1 MSFYRSL
8 GQSDLRQ
15 DSFMPPRARKS
26 TRIHASEA
34 SPDRLRKRLIALA
47 QNLSWTWIEA
57 AQRPFAMLD
66 PMAWES
72 TNHAPLATL
81 RTAGPE
87 RLAASAKDPRF
98 LAVLKSAETS
108 LKDAGRSKRWFP
120 TNHRGRD
127 ARLRVAYYCSEF
139 AIHESMQQYSGGL
152 GVLAGDHLKSAE
164 DLGVPLVG
172 VGLLY
177 QHGYYRQQFE
187 ADGRTRVL
195 YPRYDFADYPIEDT
209 GVVIGCPI
217 GRRRVKARIMKLH
230 LGRTPILLLDT
241 DLPGAT
247 SEDRKL
253 TEGLYKGEPSLR
265 MRQQIL
271 LGVGGVMALEA
282 IGERIT
288 VHHLNEGHAA
298 FATLERIARLVEQG
312 VDLEE
317 ARAKVRGTTVF
328 TTHTPVPAG
337 HDRYEPRAAATAM
350 SSVLKRAGITPA
362 AFADLG
368 RERPGDRKETLCM
381 TVLALRSAA
390 HVNGVAKL
398 HGEISREMWHG
409 VHPEIRDVT
418 EVPIRSI
425 TNGVHP
431 GTWLDPVAADFWRR
445 HIGLRPETA
454 RPTTPAWTKATGVD
468 QEEAW
473 DLRNQ
478 LRARLVGFLR
488 ERAVR
493 QSRARG
499 ESPSDVLS
507 ASGIF
512 REDALTIGFARRF
525 ATYKRAPLI
534 FRDRKRLSAILNDPQ
549 RPVQIV
555 FAGKAHPRDTGG
567 QEFAQTIHRM
577 SRHPEFIGKVLLLEE
592 YDMRIGRELTSGCD
606 VWLNN
611 PIRPHEASGTSG
623 MKPPMHLGVN
633 CSILDGWWPEG
644 FDGRNGFAIE
654 GHPVRR
660 GDAAR
665 DTADAAALYEVLEDS
680 LVPEFFDRSR
690 SGLPKR
696 WIQRA
701 LRSAATIP
709 SPFSTHRMV
718 SDYVAEAYLP
728 ANRG

>member
-1 MSFYRSL
+1 
-8 GQSDLRQ
+8 
-15 DSFMPPRARKS
+15 MPSRGRHT
-26 TRIHASEA
+26 TRTSSPAT
-34 SPDRLRKRLIALA
+34 SPDHLRERLFEIAG
-47 QNLSWTWIEA
+47 NLSWTWIEA

-66 PMAWES
+66 PMAWEA
-72 TNHAPLATL
+72 TNHSPRATV
-81 RTAGPE
+81 RAAGPE
-87 RLAASAKDPRF
+87 RLTASAEDPCF
-98 LAVLKSAETS
+98 LAVLKTAETA
-108 LKDAGRSKRWFP
+108 LEDAGRAKRWFAMS
-120 TNHRGRD
+120 HSGRD

-164 DLGVPLVG
+164 NLGVPLVG

-195 YPRYDFADYPIEDT
+195 YPRYDFSDYPIEDT
-209 GVVIGCPI
+209 GVVISCPI
-217 GRRRVKARIMKLH
+217 GRRRVKARIMKLR

-253 TEGLYKGEPSLR
+253 TEGLYKGEPELR
-265 MRQQIL
+265 MRQQVL

-282 IGERIT
+282 MKERVT

-298 FATLERIARLVEQG
+298 FAILERIARLVEQG
-312 VDLEE
+312 VDLEK
-317 ARAKVRGTTVF
+317 ARRKVRDTTVF

-350 SSVLKRAGITPA
+350 SSVLKRAGITPET
-362 AFADLG
+362 FADLG
-368 RERPGDRKETLCM
+368 RERPGDRNESLCM

-390 HVNGVAKL
+390 QVNGVAKL
-398 HGEISREMWHG
+398 HGEVSREMWQG
-409 VHPEIRDVT
+409 VHPEVRHVDD
-418 EVPIRSI
+418 VPIRAI

-431 GTWLDPVAADFWRR
+431 GTWLDPAAAEFWRR

-454 RPTTPAWTKATGVD
+454 RPTTPAWAKATGVD
-468 QEEAW
+468 PEEAW
-473 DLRNQ
+473 DLRNR

-493 QSRARG
+493 QSRALG
-499 ESPSDVLS
+499 ESPSGVLS
-507 ASGIF
+507 AGGIF

-534 FRDRKRLSAILNDPQ
+534 FRDRKRLAAILNDPQ
-549 RPVQIV
+549 RPVQLV

-567 QEFAQTIHRM
+567 QDFARTIHRM
-577 SRHPEFIGKVLLLEE
+577 SRQPEFIGKVLLLEE

-644 FDGRNGFAIE
+644 FDGKNGFAIE

-665 DTADAAALYEVLEDS
+665 DAADATALYEVLEDS
-680 LVPEFFDRSR
+680 LIPEFFDRSR
-690 SGLPKR
+690 SGVPKR

-709 SPFSTHRMV
+709 GPFSTHRMV
-718 SDYVAEAYLP
+718 ADYVAEAYLP

>member
-1 MSFYRSL
+1 MPLR
-8 GQSDLRQ
+8 GRQSAG
-15 DSFMPPRARKS
+15 SHSSK
-26 TRIHASEA
+26 A
-34 SPDRLRKRLIALA
+34 SPEHIRKRLFELA
-47 QNLSWTWIEA
+47 GDLSWTWIEA
-57 AQRPFAMLD
+57 AQRPFSMLD
-66 PMAWES
+66 SMTWEA
-72 TNHAPLATL
+72 TNHSPRATV

-87 RLAASAKDPRF
+87 RLEASAGDPHF
-98 LAVLKSAETS
+98 LKVLATAETAVR
-108 LKDAGRSKRWFP
+108 DAGRAKRWFP
-120 TNHRGRD
+120 KSHRGRD

-164 DLGVPLVG
+164 NLGVPLVG

-195 YPRYDFADYPIEDT
+195 YPRYNFADYPMEDT

-217 GRRRVKARIMKLH
+217 GRRRVKARIMKLR
-230 LGRTPILLLDT
+230 LGQTPILLLDT

-247 SEDRKL
+247 SEDRIL
-253 TEGLYKGEPSLR
+253 TEGLYKGEPALR

-282 IGERIT
+282 MGERVT

-312 VDLEE
+312 VDLEK
-317 ARAKVRGTTVF
+317 AQQKVRDTTVF

-350 SSVLKRAGITPA
+350 SSVLKRAGITPG

-368 RERPGDRKETLCM
+368 RECPGEKSESLCM

-390 HVNGVAKL
+390 HVNGVANL

-409 VHPEIRDVT
+409 VHPEVYHVDD
-418 EVPIRSI
+418 VPIGSI
-425 TNGVHP
+425 TNGIHP
-431 GTWLDPVAADFWRR
+431 GTWLDPAAAEFWRR

-454 RPTTPAWTKATGVD
+454 RPSTPAWSKATGVD
-468 QEEAW
+468 RQEAW
-473 DLRNQ
+473 NLRNQ
-478 LRARLVGFLR
+478 LRSRLVGFLR
-488 ERAVR
+488 ARAVR
-493 QSRARG
+493 QSTARG
-499 ESPSDVLS
+499 ESPSSVLS
-507 ASGIF
+507 AGGIF
-512 REDALTIGFARRF
+512 QEDALTIGFARRF

-534 FRDRKRLSAILNDPQ
+534 FRDRKRLAAILNDPQ

-555 FAGKAHPRDTGG
+555 FAGKAHPRDTDG
-567 QEFAQTIHRM
+567 QDFARTIHRM
-577 SRHPEFIGKVLLLEE
+577 SRQPEFIGKVLLLEE

-606 VWLNN
+606 VWLNT

-644 FDGRNGFAIE
+644 FDGKNGFAIE

-665 DTADAAALYEVLEDS
+665 DAADATALYEVLEDS
-680 LVPEFFDRSR
+680 LIPEFFDRSR
-690 SGLPKR
+690 SGVPKR

-709 SPFSTHRMV
+709 DPFSTHRMV

>member
-1 MSFYRSL
+1 
-8 GQSDLRQ
+8 
-15 DSFMPPRARKS
+15 MPPRAQKS
-26 TRIHASEA
+26 TRTHASEA
-34 SPDRLRKRLIALA
+34 SPDRLRERLIALA
-47 QNLSWTWIEA
+47 KNLSWTWIEV

-66 PMAWES
+66 PMAWEA

-87 RLAASAKDPRF
+87 RLAASAEDPRF
-98 LAVLKSAETS
+98 LAVLKSAEAA
-108 LKDAGRSKRWFP
+108 LKDAGRAKRWFP
-120 TNHRGRD
+120 TSHRGRD
-127 ARLRVAYYCSEF
+127 ARLRVAYFCSEF

-195 YPRYDFADYPIEDT
+195 YPRYDFDDYPIEDT

-217 GRRRVKARIMKLH
+217 GRRRVKARIMKLR

-282 IGERIT
+282 MGERIT

-312 VDLEE
+312 VDLEV
-317 ARAKVRGTTVF
+317 AREKVRGTTVF

-368 RERPGDRKETLCM
+368 RERPGDRTETLCM

-454 RPTTPAWTKATGVD
+454 RPTTAAWTKATGVD
-468 QEEAW
+468 QEKAW

-499 ESPSDVLS
+499 ESPSDVLR
-507 ASGIF
+507 AGGIF
-512 REDALTIGFARRF
+512 CEDALTIGFARRF

-665 DTADAAALYEVLEDS
+665 DAADAAALYEVLEDS